1 MDSSI
6 GSDFPQDHSQ
16 CSEIAKTVRVH
27 LSSLRASRGGW
38 WRQGGLSTARNT
50 DRNQESLPLTRVS
63 EAGSWARPDR
73 MSSTEPASHHQWHWF
88 FETRFFGTAP
98 VRGCLQSSIGV
109 VWSGGTV

>member
-1 MDSSI
+1 
-6 GSDFPQDHSQ
+6 
-16 CSEIAKTVRVH
+16 
-27 LSSLRASRGGW
+27 
-38 WRQGGLSTARNT
+38 
-50 DRNQESLPLTRVS
+50 
-63 EAGSWARPDR
+63 